1 MLRRKLGM
9 MSLVVAVGLGV
20 VTLAGCGKK
29 GGGGGGGGGMGPAGG
44 SKNPADAIKG
54 VIEALSA
61 GDAAAAASYFPS
73 DEALAKAID
82 CGPEGRII
90 ADVQKARDGM
100 RKDAAEIKEEGVTL
114 KYLNSGPG
122 APKSIAKGET
132 MDGCTAKVDITV
144 IEYTFRFEMTK
155 GDKKREQ
162 EKTKPV
168 VQFGDS
174 GWYVMED

>member
-1 MLRRKLGM
+1 MLKRKLCVM
-9 MSLVVAVGLGV
+9 WMVVAVGVLA
-20 VTLAGCGKK
+20 AGCGKK

-44 SKNPADAIKG
+44 SKTPPDAIKG

-73 DEALAKAID
+73 DEVLANALD

-90 ADVQKARDGM
+90 ADVVKARDGM
-100 RKDAAEIKEEGVTL
+100 KKDADEIKAEGASL
-114 KYLNSGPG
+114 KYISSGPG
-122 APKSIAKGET
+122 EPKSIAKGTT
-132 MDGCTAKVDITV
+132 MEGCTAKVDITV
-144 IEYTFRFEMTK
+144 IEYTFKFEMSK
-155 GDKKREQ
+155 GDKKRER

-168 VQFGDS
+168 AQFGNS

>member
-1 MLRRKLGM
+1 MLMRKLGR

-20 VTLAGCGKK
+20 VAMAGCGKK
-29 GGGGGGGGGMGPAGG
+29 GGGGGGGGMGPAGG

-54 VIEALSA
+54 VIESLGA

-73 DEALAKAID
+73 DDVLAKALD
-82 CGPEGRII
+82 CGPEGRLI
-90 ADVQKARDGM
+90 AEVVKARDGM
-100 RKDAAEIKEEGVTL
+100 KKDADEIKAEGATL
-114 KYLNSGPG
+114 RYISSGPG

-132 MDGCTAKVDITV
+132 IEGCTAKVDITV
-144 IEYTFRFEMTK
+144 IEYTFKFEMSK
-155 GDKKREQ
+155 GDKKRER

-168 VQFGDS
+168 AQFGDS